1 MQVKKKH
8 TLPFLLDL
16 ERAPAR
22 HSSKLLPARESNSV
36 LLSCNNSNQ
45 QNQSRGITPKPS
57 TTYIGRSSSTCYP
70 KNKPAT
76 TSHSSQVL
84 NQAEEE
90 MTRSMYDPAAF
101 EGLQVSAFGGL
112 ESRPLKKLYS
122 TTMHKQYNNKI
133 VELKK
138 RYNNVYKKALQDVEL
153 DVSRENIK
161 NIVLKSENVL
171 NSTYSVKYFGMREDQ
186 IGVLSKRVSL
196 TQKPGPRPSRPNE
209 VSPPKINSSMASID
223 STNRLHADA
232 SAGEFDYTSL
242 NMRRNLSRV
251 GSTESHKKLI
261 DIIKTSQSGSP
272 QKPWTDG
279 NDDKIPEVTEFPTKE
294 CEEIVEPKQKYSS
307 PHMSDEGG
315 SSHHQYY
322 YGHLRNKKRSLSSNQ
337 GEYSDNEI
345 SKINEMAEAET
356 QEETK
361 KKSDS
366 ELITSPE
373 GYIITRYL
381 LPKKLT
387 GLRRDDDKR
396 ERKKVTGLLHVA
408 KGQRDDNSASFER
421 NLKTMS
427 RVKRSMLR
435 SVSIPVEQDYQDEL
449 NVLNQY
455 RTHELKELTAE
466 ITKYSYS
473 KLIGTLVRGNA
484 TSFENAFEEKHRLLE
499 RMIQTRKE
507 RRKIVKAK
515 NNDKNIT
522 RCSRGSSVRGWYQ
535 DKTDE
540 IEESLL
546 PGAGTNYSIKVQRR
560 DENELYNTFIRIK
573 DKI

>member
-1 MQVKKKH
+1 
-8 TLPFLLDL
+8 
-16 ERAPAR
+16 
-22 HSSKLLPARESNSV
+22 
-36 LLSCNNSNQ
+36 
-45 QNQSRGITPKPS
+45 
-57 TTYIGRSSSTCYP
+57 
-70 KNKPAT
+70 
-76 TSHSSQVL
+76 
-84 NQAEEE
+84 
-90 MTRSMYDPAAF
+90 MTRSMYEPAAF
-101 EGLQVSAFGGL
+101 EGLKVSTFSGL

-122 TTMHKQYNNKI
+122 TTMHKQYSNKI

-138 RYNNVYKKALQDVEL
+138 RYSNVYKKALQEVEL
-153 DVSRENIK
+153 DVDREKIK
-161 NIVLKSENVL
+161 DIVLKSENVL

-209 VSPPKINSSMASID
+209 PSPPKINSSMASID
-223 STNRLHADA
+223 TTNRLHP
-232 SAGEFDYTSL
+232 GEFDYTSL
-242 NMRRNLSRV
+242 NMKRNLSRV
-251 GSTESHKKLI
+251 GSTESHRKLK
-261 DIIKTSQSGSP
+261 DIIKTSQSSSP
-272 QKPWTDG
+272 QKPWGDT
-279 NDDKIPEVTEFPTKE
+279 NDDKIQEVTELATKE
-294 CEEIVEPKQKYSS
+294 CEELAEPKQKKYSS
-307 PHMSDEGG
+307 PEMSEEGG
-315 SSHHQYY
+315 SSHQYY
-322 YGHLRNKKRSLSSNQ
+322 YGLRNKKRSLSSNHG
-337 GEYSDNEI
+337 GESSE
-345 SKINEMAEAET
+345 INEVADAET
-356 QEETK
+356 ESQHPQEAK

-366 ELITSPE
+366 ELITSPN

-381 LPKKLT
+381 LPNKLT
-387 GLRRDDDKR
+387 GLKRDDDKR
-396 ERKKVTGLLHVA
+396 EKKKVTGLLHIA
-408 KGQRDDNSASFER
+408 KGQKDDNSASFER

-484 TSFENAFEEKHRLLE
+484 TSFENAFEEKNRLLE

-507 RRKIVKAK
+507 RRKIVNAK
-515 NNDKNIT
+515 INDKNIT

-546 PGAGTNYSIKVQRR
+546 PGIGTTFSLKVQYHE
-560 DENELYNTFIRIK
+560 ENELYNTFMRIK